1 MLIGKKEF
9 IAGILMATI
18 SVSAATKLTSL
29 YAVENGFSSEVEFS
43 QRIGLFDSERL
54 SEKTLQSNIAEIAFY
69 RGLNLILVDKG
80 IVSSFNP
87 SKLEGL
93 GITTTAAPM
102 CSITRQKATETIFRA
117 LMFANS
123 RGIISIPTRGKD
135 IAFMDWTPNEKYQ
148 DTAVFAI
155 KNSVLKGVGQNVFRP
170 SKKLTVREALILLQ
184 RLYELDVKQVA
195 FDTANEQNMGKA
207 DKKVENK
214 KTDAA
219 IPQSSN
225 TKTIYIEPEVQ
236 KFFKDISNTNPMADT
251 MKKLINAGAFD
262 LTNLNHEANLPKS
275 IKVKDFV
282 KVCKGMMNKA
292 GKPEVC
298 KQIDAAVRSTKG
310 DEAISRNTVAMV
322 GSAIVDVY
330 AHNEYNVS
338 PNYSD
343 VAADSNV
350 GKALQHIAKAGIRMG
365 YPDGSFKGTEKVSRY
380 EAFNL
385 LNIIVGDNVGTRIK
399 ITTVDNSKIPALQ
412 PAVEKDA
419 TPKTVKQEPQK
430 TEAAK
435 PATAQSEATTKASK
449 LEQQLSEKYEGL
461 SFRERIEM
469 RKAQFQ
475 KILNREE

>member
-54 SEKTLQSNIAEIAFY
+54 SEKTLKSNIAEIAFY
-69 RGLNLILVDKG
+69 RGLSLILVDKG

-87 SKLEGL
+87 SHLESL
-93 GITTTAAPM
+93 GITNTAAPM

-123 RGIISIPTRGKD
+123 RGIISIPNRSKD
-135 IAFMDWTPNEKYQ
+135 IEFMDWTPNEKYQ

-155 KNSVLKGVGQNVFRP
+155 KNNVLKGVGQNVFKP

-184 RLYELDVKQVA
+184 RLHELDIKQVA
-195 FDTANEQNMGKA
+195 FDTATEKKMEKTAKKKQKA
-207 DKKVENK
+207 DV
-214 KTDAA
+214 T
-219 IPQSSN
+219 IPESPKS
-225 TKTIYIEPEVQ
+225 KTIYIEPEVQ
-236 KFFKDISNTNPMADT
+236 KFFKDISVTNPMADT

-262 LTNLNHEANLPKS
+262 ITSLNHEANLPKS
-275 IKVKDFV
+275 IKVSDFV
-282 KVCKGMMNKA
+282 KICKGMMNKA

-298 KQIDAAVRSTKG
+298 SQVEAAVGSAKA
-310 DEAISRNTVAMV
+310 DEAISRDTVAMI
-322 GSAIVDVY
+322 GSAIVDAY
-330 AHNEYNVS
+330 AHKEYNIN

-343 VAADSNV
+343 VAADSST

-365 YPDGSFKGTEKVSRY
+365 YPDGSFKGNEKVSRY

-399 ITTVDNSKIPALQ
+399 ITTFENSQIPALQ
-412 PAVEKDA
+412 PAENKDA
-419 TPKTVKQEPQK
+419 SEVKTQK
-430 TEAAK
+430 SAETKKVESGK
-435 PATAQSEATTKASK
+435 DTTAQAAATTKASK
-449 LEQQLSEKYEGL
+449 LEQQLSDKYDGL
-461 SFRERIEM
+461 SFKERIEM

-475 KILNREE
+475 RILNREE

>member
-29 YAVENGFSSEVEFS
+29 YAVENGFNSEVEFS
-43 QRIGLFDSERL
+43 QKIGLFDSECL
-54 SEKTLQSNIAEIAFY
+54 SEKTLKSNIAEIAFY

-87 SKLEGL
+87 TNLESL
-93 GITTTAAPM
+93 GITNTAAPM

-123 RGIISIPTRGKD
+123 RGNISIPTRSKD
-135 IAFMDWTPNEKYQ
+135 ISFMDWTPNEKYQ

-155 KNSVLKGVGQNVFRP
+155 KNCVLKGVGQNVFKP

-184 RLYELDVKQVA
+184 RLYELDVRPATFNAAQNRTTVAAKPVATKQ
-195 FDTANEQNMGKA
+195 
-207 DKKVENK
+207 KVESN
-214 KTDAA
+214 
-219 IPQSSN
+219 QSQSPK
-225 TKTIYIEPEVQ
+225 TKTIYIEPEIQ
-236 KFFKDISNTNPMADT
+236 KFFKDISPTNPMADP

-275 IKVKDFV
+275 IKVSDFAR
-282 KVCKGMMNKA
+282 VCKGMMNKA
-292 GKPEVC
+292 GKSEVC
-298 KQIDAAVRSTKG
+298 AKIDAAVKAVKG
-310 DEAISRNTVAMV
+310 DEAVSRNTVALI
-322 GSAIVDVY
+322 GSTIVDAY
-330 AHNEYNVS
+330 PHKEYNIN

-343 VAADSNV
+343 VDGNSNI
-350 GKALQHIAKAGIRMG
+350 GAALQHIAKAGIRMG

-380 EAFNL
+380 EAFNF

-399 ITTVDNSKIPALQ
+399 ITTVDESQMPAFQ
-412 PAVEKDA
+412 PAVENK
-419 TPKTVKQEPQK
+419 
-430 TEAAK
+430 
-435 PATAQSEATTKASK
+435 TAQNAKVNKAKANNTAKAQAEATTKASK
-449 LEQQLSEKYEGL
+449 LEQQLSDKYDGL

-475 KILNREE
+475 KILNSENTK